1 MRAVGFYEYG
11 NADVLQVLDLP
22 AINAGKGEVRV
33 KVHAAAINPT
43 DILSRSGARKRPMGK
58 TDTYANKQPVD
69 GPPYVPGMDVAGIV
83 DQVGENVDTG
93 VKIGDSVVAMVV
105 PKGSH
110 GGYREQIVLKANAVV
125 PAPSSSSHVAACT
138 LPMNALT
145 ARLSLDLLNLKAGQT
160 LAVTGAA
167 GAYGG
172 YIIQLAKAEGL
183 QVIADASDRDR
194 ALVLSLGADIVLP
207 RGDQLAQ
214 SIRERFPSGVDGLA
228 DGAVQNELVVDA
240 VKDGGAFTAVRGYEG
255 TSQRNINFTQTWVR
269 NYDGQFEKLSSL
281 VKLVQDQKLTL
292 RVGDV
297 FSPEDAPAAHRRL
310 EAGGTRGR
318 LVINFEI

>member
-22 AINAGKGEVRV
+22 VINAGEGEVRV
-33 KVHAAAINPT
+33 RVHAAAINPT

-69 GPPYVPGMDVAGIV
+69 GPPYVPGMDVAGVV
-83 DQVGENVDTG
+83 DQVGDNVNTG
-93 VKIGDSVVAMVV
+93 VEIGDSVVAMVV
-105 PKGSH
+105 PMGSH

-125 PAPSSSSHVAACT
+125 PAPSSSNHVEACT

-172 YIIQLAKAEGL
+172 YIVQLAKTEGL
-183 QVIADASDRDR
+183 QVIADASDKDR
-194 ALVLSLGADIVLP
+194 ELVLSLGADIVLP
-207 RGDQLAQ
+207 RGNQIAK

-240 VKDGGAFTAVRGYEG
+240 VKDGGNFTAVRGYEG
-255 TSQRNINFTQTWVR
+255 TSERNINFTQTWVR
-269 NYDGQFEKLSSL
+269 SYDGQFAKLSSL
-281 VKLVQDQKLTL
+281 VKLVEDNKLTL

-297 FSPEDAPAAHRRL
+297 FRPEDAPVAHRRL

-318 LVINFEI
+318 LVLKF

>member
-11 NADVLQVLDLP
+11 NADVLQILNLP
-22 AINAGKGEVRV
+22 AVDAGQGEVRV

-83 DQVGENVDTG
+83 DQVGANVDTG
-93 VKIGDSVVAMVV
+93 VKIGDSVIAMVV
-105 PKGSH
+105 PEGSH
-110 GGYREQIVLKANAVV
+110 GGYREQIVLKADAVV
-125 PAPSSSSHVAACT
+125 PAPSFSNHVEACT

-172 YIIQLAKAEGL
+172 YVVQLAKTEGL
-183 QVIADASDRDR
+183 QVIADASDKDR
-194 ALVLSLGADIVLP
+194 ELVLSLGADIVLP
-207 RGDQLAQ
+207 RGNHIAR

-269 NYDGQFEKLSSL
+269 SYDRQFEKLSSL
-281 VKLVQDQKLTL
+281 VKHVENNSLTL

-297 FSPEDAPAAHRRL
+297 FRPEDAPAAHKRL

-318 LVINFEI
+318 LVIRF